1 MYIYIYVCAYI
12 NINLNLHIII
22 YIVTIHICVRV
33 VVGRYTLP
41 KSVAP
46 MPPSHCTLR
55 ALPPRKNFAEI
66 FGADADDADSD
77 FSDSDEEEE
86 EDSSGGSWGVGD
98 LPRLATLFTSQHR

>member
-1 MYIYIYVCAYI
+1 MCIYQHKSKFTYNY
-12 NINLNLHIII
+12 I
-22 YIVTIHICVRV
+22 YIVTIHICERV
-33 VVGRYTLP
+33 LVGCYTLP

-55 ALPPRKNFAEI
+55 ALQPRKNFAEI

-98 LPRLATLFTSQHR
+98 LPRLATPFTSQHR